1 MKKEF
6 ASGIRT
12 ALLTAAAA
20 VIMGGAAF
28 GAEGGDVLPQVLL
41 NSQWDWYSTGEPTY
55 KDLFHNQYEL
65 ARLDRESAAVYPELD
80 SALKDWSAEKQAD
93 EENYNSYMH
102 ELADDYNANG
112 AQVLP
117 LKGQSDLY
125 VRRADEKVLS
135 LLELSSSY
143 EGGVHGMYG
152 FSGYN
157 FDSRT
162 GEKLTLDSVFR
173 NTEDLPGLIA
183 GSLRKTYPE
192 KSFFS
197 PDETLAED
205 YAKGRYK
212 DWNWTLDP
220 NGVTF
225 YFAPYYLASYAD
237 GALEAFIPFRGNESI
252 FTGAFG
258 EQTGAWAMGM
268 PDYFTQ
274 NYMKSDGSWHTLSLM
289 GTPDSYDAYVGLT
302 IEKDGV
308 QTAVADLWYYE
319 ADFSLVHAA
328 DGASYLYA
336 MYTAENDYT
345 TICVYDLYGTPYK
358 IAGIDGRYDSRS
370 EGPEDVPEG
379 QWKCVLSH
387 PERFTVNSI
396 IQYLST
402 CFGDRDYV
410 PGADGVPVPQTS
422 YYEIDYPRTVTTK
435 MDLTFPGVEYSDE
448 NPEGKETAEV
458 TVKSG
463 EVLRFWRTDRETY
476 MDLKREDGSAVR
488 CRLDQDQRWP
498 FRING
503 VDIEEAFDGIMFAG

>member
-183 GSLRKTYPE
+183 GSLWKTYPE

-274 NYMKSDGSWHTLSLM
+274 NYMKSDGMYHLM
-289 GTPDSYDAYVGLT
+289 IKKEGGTPGIFTSLSKQLT
-302 IEKDGV
+302 
-308 QTAVADLWYYE
+308 
-319 ADFSLVHAA
+319 
-328 DGASYLYA
+328 
-336 MYTAENDYT
+336 
-345 TICVYDLYGTPYK
+345 
-358 IAGIDGRYDSRS
+358 
-370 EGPEDVPEG
+370 GPWPE
-379 QWKCVLSH
+379 
-387 PERFTVNSI
+387 PD
-396 IQYLST
+396 
-402 CFGDRDYV
+402 DRDYV
-410 PGADGVPVPQTS
+410 NFEGRKKCEGPSAFQLIGEDTWRVG
-422 YYEIDYPRTVTTK
+422 YI
-435 MDLTFPGVEYSDE
+435 EYSS
-448 NPEGKETAEV
+448 NPKHYRICQADAY
-458 TVKSG
+458 
-463 EVLRFWRTDRETY
+463 LRNFHD
-476 MDLKREDGSAVR
+476 
-488 CRLDQDQRWP
+488 P
-498 FRING
+498 
-503 VDIEEAFDGIMFAG
+503 VDIEGVTGPQHGSFLRLTKKEYKRLQRWSERHSQ